1 MCWVPKSAKRAAEIA
16 KALDW
21 QDKYYVI
28 SAVNHEGVKALCW
41 DLMEYMNAHPRE
53 AEQEESSPEKV
64 EFMWDDYH
72 QQAMHEAFDDDD
84 FDDWD
89 ESDEEGV
96 EFIYQK

>member
-1 MCWVPKSAKRAAEIA
+1 
-16 KALDW
+16 
-21 QDKYYVI
+21 
-28 SAVNHEGVKALCW
+28 
-41 DLMEYMNAHPRE
+41 MEYINTHPRE
-53 AEQEESSPEKV
+53 TEEENNSPEKV

-72 QQAMHEAFDDDD
+72 QQVMDEALDDDD

>member
-1 MCWVPKSAKRAAEIA
+1 MDYITT
-16 KALDW
+16 
-21 QDKYYVI
+21 
-28 SAVNHEGVKALCW
+28 
-41 DLMEYMNAHPRE
+41 HPRE
-53 AEQEESSPEKV
+53 AEQEETSPEKV

-72 QQAMHEAFDDDD
+72 QQVMDDTFDDDDD

>member
-1 MCWVPKSAKRAAEIA
+1 
-16 KALDW
+16 
-21 QDKYYVI
+21 
-28 SAVNHEGVKALCW
+28 
-41 DLMEYMNAHPRE
+41 MEYINAHPRE
-53 AEQEESSPEKV
+53 TEEENNSPEKV

-72 QQAMHEAFDDDD
+72 QQVMDDALDDDD